1 MVLLGIA
8 IDRTQVRVSLLDA
21 TTAKRIGEITT
32 ARNFIIEDHRTA
44 VFTDLVFQD
53 ILQACQRAI
62 REILVLTQINP
73 SSIIAFGLTYPN
85 EGLVLLNERKE
96 LIYHSE
102 TDAPGFDIHTSS
114 FPTPEIAEQYFG
126 EHLLNMPVNSLMG
139 RLAYIYREHPAL
151 LERANHL
158 VLPGDY
164 TCYLLTGELHSTI
177 ADLSYAACW
186 DFRSH
191 DIAKTLVRHFG
202 YESTIL
208 PKTKHSCGW
217 QGNLLSAIAQSWDVP
232 ENLPLTYRAGEYL
245 NHALSLQVLRP
256 FEVAIRLGERGAL
269 YTVKDKSGADSSGR
283 IISLAHINHTTDH
296 PSYGQVLPILEGTDF
311 SEPAAWNNSDHF
323 DTAAMAEQTAI
334 HQSVFFQQYREG
346 WKLLKKKGLIPS
358 VLRAPNQ
365 YLFQQSSF
373 CSMVADQLNVT
384 IEIID
389 TSASDA
395 AALAAGVGAGYYAHH
410 RASFTKVKPVAIYV
424 PSTWQPLNEEP
435 EIKHKKTVITSF
447 I

>member
-8 IDRTQVRVSLLDA
+8 IDRKEVRVSLLDA
-21 TTAKRIGEITT
+21 STTKRIAEITT
-32 ARNFIIEDHRTA
+32 ARNFISEDHRTA
-44 VFTDLVFQD
+44 VFTDMVFQD
-53 ILQACQRAI
+53 ILQACQRVI
-62 REILVLTQINP
+62 REILVLTKINP

-102 TDAPGFDIHTSS
+102 TNAPGIDIHTSS

-139 RLAYIYREHPAL
+139 RLANIYRDHPAL
-151 LERANHL
+151 LERANYL

-191 DIAKTLVRHFG
+191 NIAKTLVRHFG
-202 YESTIL
+202 YESTLL
-208 PKTKHSCGW
+208 PKAKHSCGW
-217 QGNLLSAIAQSWDVP
+217 QGNLLPAIAQACGLP
-232 ENLPLTYRAGEYL
+232 EKLPLTYRAGEYL

-283 IISLAHINHTTDH
+283 IISLAHINHTADH
-296 PSYGQVLPILEGTDF
+296 PSYGQVLPIREGTVF

-323 DTAAMAEQTAI
+323 DTAAMAEQTVL
-334 HQSVFFQQYREG
+334 HQSVFFEQYREG
-346 WKLLKKKGLIPS
+346 WELLKNKGLIPS

-384 IEIID
+384 MEIID

-424 PSTWQPLNEEP
+424 CRFL
-435 EIKHKKTVITSF
+435 
-447 I
+447 